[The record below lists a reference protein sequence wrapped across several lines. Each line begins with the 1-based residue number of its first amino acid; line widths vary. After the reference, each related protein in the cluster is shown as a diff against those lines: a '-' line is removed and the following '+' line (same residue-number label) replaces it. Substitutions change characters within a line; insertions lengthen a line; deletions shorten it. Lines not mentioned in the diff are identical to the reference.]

1 MFDIRARGSSVQREI
16 LGGLTTFMAMSY
28 ILFVQ
33 PAVLSA
39 AGMDPGG
46 VFMATCMSAAGAC
59 VLMGL
64 LANYPIALAP
74 GMGENFY
81 FVSICGV
88 GAAAGALVLHWSEAL
103 ALVMVSGALF
113 MGLSALG
120 VRSKVLEAIPNSL
133 KNGIAAGIGL
143 FITLIGLQWGN
154 IVTSNEATF
163 VTLAPMNGNV
173 VALLTVIGLAIML
186 ALTAIRLHGAIL
198 IGILATTGLTYLA
211 GQIGWI
217 SPLAFRGVVDTPHG
231 LGETA
236 GQFVGGF
243 GGLWRHLTG
252 GAWVE
257 VLTITLV
264 LLLMDMFDTVG
275 TLVGVAS
282 RAGLM
287 TGGKLP
293 RGNRALAAD
302 AGGTMLGAA
311 LGSSTVTSYIESI
324 TGVASGARTGL
335 AALVTAACLLAAMVF
350 QPLVEMV
357 GGGVVVGEYSWG
369 APILRYPMIAA
380 ALIMVGAL
388 MIRTVREIDWE
399 DITEALPAFLTM
411 VMMPLAYSI
420 SAGIGA
426 GFISY
431 AAGKVL
437 TGRAKECPVLVY
449 VFAALFVVR
458 FLAA

>member
-1 MFDIRARGSSVQREI
+1 MFDIQARGSTIRREV
-16 LGGLTTFMAMSY
+16 LGGVTTFMAMSY

-33 PAVLSA
+33 PALLSKV
-39 AGMDPGG
+39 GMDAGG
-46 VFMATCMSAAGAC
+46 VFMATCLSSAAAC

-74 GMGENFY
+74 GMGENFF
-81 FVSICGV
+81 FVSICGL
-88 GAAAGALVLHWSEAL
+88 GAVTGAFVVHWSEAL
-103 ALVMVSGALF
+103 ALVMISGALF
-113 MGLSALG
+113 MGVSVLG
-120 VRSKVLEAIPNSL
+120 VRSKILEAIPSTL

-143 FITLIGLQWGN
+143 FIALIGLEWGN
-154 IVTSNEATF
+154 IIANNEATF
-163 VTLAPMNGNV
+163 VMLAPMKGNV
-173 VALLTVIGLAIML
+173 VALLTLVGLTIML
-186 ALTAIRLHGAIL
+186 ALTALRVPGAIL
-198 IGILATTGLTYLA
+198 IGILLTTGLTFLA

-217 SPLAFRGVVDTPHG
+217 APLEFTGVVARPSG
-231 LGETA
+231 LGQTA
-236 GQFVGGF
+236 GQFIGGF
-243 GGLWRHLTG
+243 GGLWHELTG
-252 GAWVE
+252 GAWVH

-264 LLLMDMFDTVG
+264 LLLMDMFDTIG

-282 RAGLM
+282 RTGLM
-287 TGGKLP
+287 KNGQLP

-302 AGGTMLGAA
+302 AGGTMVGAM

-335 AALVTAACLLAAMVF
+335 AALATAACLVVAMIF

-357 GGGVVVGEYSWG
+357 GGGVAVGQYAWG
-369 APILRYPMIAA
+369 DPILRYPMIAA
-380 ALIMVGAL
+380 ALIMVGSM
-388 MIRTVREIDWE
+388 MIRTVREIEWD

-411 VMMPLAYSI
+411 IMMPLAYSI

-431 AAGKVL
+431 AVGKVV
-437 TGRAKECPVLVY
+437 TGRARQCPVLVY

-458 FLAA
+458 FVVA